1 MHPCE
6 NVLRGTKFSSRFQ
19 ILDSNGKSRISKRG
33 TTHEFGVKTY
43 DLARF
48 FAEICIKMKEVGLGG
63 PHIHNP
69 LPLFRSAN
77 GFVKLNQKYEMETV
91 MRHSLIEA

>member
-19 ILDSNGKSRISKRG
+19 ILDSSCKSRISKRG
-33 TTHEFGVKTY
+33 TTPKFGVKTY

-48 FAEICIKMKEVGLGG
+48 LAEICIKVKEVGPGG
-63 PHIHNP
+63 ASH
-69 LPLFRSAN
+69 L
-77 GFVKLNQKYEMETV
+77 
-91 MRHSLIEA
+91 